1 VRAVDVEMSQMVQ
14 VVSIDEVT
22 TDEGEN
28 AFHENEVS
36 GGSFVAADLDCEDV
50 TDQRQLNT
58 Q

>member
-1 VRAVDVEMSQMVQ
+1 MEISQMVQ

-36 GGSFVAADLDCEDV
+36 GGSFVAADLDCKDV